1 MRIFKVKK
9 SHEKSRRYVKQRIYG
24 FSVFSDICTFVQR
37 GVETDDT
44 RRILCLRKLKSS
56 TRKKVRQ
63 CDRNGFLT
71 FRFSGSYRYFA
82 VLSGVFNVITYTVS
96 PSVPVRQCD
105 NATGIVSEKFPE
117 NKNTQVQRE
126 VIKNSGTT
134 VIAVPLT
141 FTASYKT
148 HIHNRP
154 HGAEVPQPI
163 RESAPLSDKPAQRK
177 YQERILR

>member
-1 MRIFKVKK
+1 MPEFSKFEITQHQEDTHRLHQLNMRIFKVKK

-71 FRFSGSYRYFA
+71 FRFSGSFRYFA

-105 NATGIVSEKFPE
+105 NATGTIF
-117 NKNTQVQRE
+117 
-126 VIKNSGTT
+126 
-134 VIAVPLT
+134 
-141 FTASYKT
+141 
-148 HIHNRP
+148 
-154 HGAEVPQPI
+154 
-163 RESAPLSDKPAQRK
+163 
-177 YQERILR
+177 